1 VHEATLS
8 ELGDF
13 TMTQELD
20 RPLYVLPFDHRGS
33 FETGMFGWTGA
44 LSSEQTVQ
52 IGEAKRRSTTVS
64 RLLSGW
70 SAQAERGYPSR
81 WAHDY
86 IRHGTTG
93 LLAALQAVS
102 GKA

>member
-1 VHEATLS
+1 MTL
-8 ELGDF
+8 GF
-13 TMTQELD
+13 D
-20 RPLYVLPFDHRGS
+20 RPLYVLPCS
-33 FETGMFGWTGA
+33 FETGRFGWAGA

-70 SAQAERGYPSR
+70 SAQAERGYPGR
-81 WAHDY
+81 WARDY
-86 IRHGTTG
+86 IRHGTTSPF
-93 LLAALQAVS
+93 AALEVVS